1 MLATLRSGD
10 WLTGDR
16 LTAYPRMLLGVIVI
30 ATLAWIGL
38 SDGLIDPNGK
48 PLGTD
53 FSNVYAAGELTLKGE
68 PEAAYDPVRQ
78 HAAEQEVF
86 GGRAVPFYGW
96 HYPPLF
102 LFAAAA
108 LALLPYGWALFA
120 WMALTLPL
128 YVAVMR
134 AIVPRRETLVIALA
148 FPAVFVNLGHGQNG
162 FLTAALLGGALLLLD
177 RRPILAGILIGL
189 LAYKPQFGVLIPLV
203 LAASGRW
210 PAFAAAAATVVA
222 AAAATYAAFGIESW
236 IAFGESTGFTRQVVL
251 EAGGTGWEKI
261 QSIFSAARMWGAGVE
276 TAYVAQFAVGA
287 LIAASLV
294 WLWRSAAAFPLKAAA
309 LAAGSLLAT
318 PYVLDYDM
326 VALAISIAFL
336 AAHGLRQGFRDY
348 EISLLAAAWIAPLIA
363 RSIAGAIYLPL
374 GFAVMAALYVVILRR
389 AARDIAAPHPRS
401 SHLAEA

>member
-10 WLTGDR
+10 WLTGER
-16 LTAYPRMLLGVIVI
+16 LSSFPRMLLGVIVI
-30 ATLAWIGL
+30 ATLVWIGL

-68 PEAAYDPVRQ
+68 PEAAYDPARQ
-78 HAAEQEVF
+78 HAAEVKVF

-108 LALLPYGWALFA
+108 LALLPYGWALLA
-120 WMALTLPL
+120 WMAFTLPL
-128 YVAVMR
+128 YLTVIR
-134 AIVPRRETLVIALA
+134 AILPRSETLVIAVA
-148 FPAVFVNLGHGQNG
+148 FPAVFINLGHGQNG
-162 FLTAALLGGALLLLD
+162 FLTAALLGGGLLLLD
-177 RRPILAGILIGL
+177 RKPIVAGILIGL

-210 PAFAAAAATVVA
+210 QVFAAAAATVVA
-222 AAAATYAAFGIESW
+222 ASAAAYAVFGIESW

-251 EAGGTGWEKI
+251 EAGGTGWQKI
-261 QSIFSAARMWGAGVE
+261 QSIFSAARMWGASVE
-276 TAYVAQFAVGA
+276 IAYIAQFTVGA

-294 WLWRSAAAFPLKAAA
+294 WLWRSPAAFPLKAAA
-309 LAAGSLLAT
+309 LATGSLLAT

-326 VALAISIAFL
+326 VVLAVSIAFL
-336 AAHGLRQGFRDY
+336 AAHGLDRGFRDY
-348 EISLLAAAWIAPLIA
+348 EISGLAAAWVAPLIA
-363 RSIAGAIYLPL
+363 RSVAGAIYLPL
-374 GFAVMAALYVVILRR
+374 GLLVMTALYVVIMRR
-389 AARDIAAPHPRS
+389 AASDISASAPRS